1 MAATQNPTG
10 PDSAD
15 AALDRLEAALETIAL
30 RLQASRPMEEPAG
43 SEVVGEVEQRLDA
56 AIDYAK
62 AALGRKSDQ

>member
-10 PDSAD
+10 PDGAD
-15 AALDRLEAALETIAL
+15 AALDRLEAALETIAQRL
-30 RLQASRPMEEPAG
+30 RASKPAEQRAG
-43 SEVVGEVEQRLDA
+43 PEVMGEAEQRLDA

>member
-1 MAATQNPTG
+1 MAATQNPTS

-15 AALDRLEAALETIAL
+15 AALDRLEAALETIAQ
-30 RLQASRPMEEPAG
+30 RLQASKATDVRPG
-43 SEVVGEVEQRLDA
+43 SEGMGEAEQRLDA